1 MVDTS
6 YHHQALVDL
15 TKEINAPFFFYD
27 LDYLQAHIKT
37 LQTLPVTLW
46 YALKANPLSAIISTL
61 DDGGMRFD
69 VASIGELDQVLK
81 QGVDSARILHTGP
94 AKSYEQLCY
103 FVDQG
108 VNKFVIESTQQL
120 QDVQSIAY
128 EKQIHVEVL
137 LRVQLQWQE
146 GEKNV
151 LGGECVTPFGLS
163 LNDWIA
169 YSKSN
174 DFDCPYLNILGFHCF
189 QWGNILCIDKLE
201 RIWFTIAD
209 TLHELAETMGIGLR
223 VLDLGGGLGI
233 DYQHEGQEL
242 SLSEINTLILKV
254 KSHYPQTEIWLE
266 LGRYAVAKCGVYVTE
281 VVDRKTVYERDMLIL
296 AGGSQHLM
304 RPTLTSQA
312 FPVSLLRES
321 YTHLSKIHL
330 HGALCTSLDYLGEVQ
345 LPNDTKAQDHIIFH
359 STGAYGFTESMP
371 FFLCHTLPAEVTYQ
385 KGEKGKKKQ
394 IKILRKAESAGV
406 WLK

>member
-1 MVDTS
+1 MVDTLH
-6 YHHQALVDL
+6 HHQALVDL
-15 TKEINAPFFFYD
+15 AKEIDAPFFFYD
-27 LDYLQAHIKT
+27 LDVLQSHIKT

-46 YALKANPLSAIISTL
+46 YALKANPLSAIITTL
-61 DDGGMRFD
+61 NNEGMRFD
-69 VASIGELDQVLK
+69 VASVGELNQVLK
-81 QGVDSARILHTGP
+81 QGVNPQNILHTGP
-94 AKSYEQLCY
+94 AKSYEQLGY
-103 FVDQG
+103 FIDQG
-108 VNKFVIESTQQL
+108 VRRFVIESTQQL
-120 QDVQSIAY
+120 QDVQSIAN
-128 EKQIHVEVL
+128 EKKTYIDVL
-137 LRVQLQWQE
+137 LRVQLQWHD

-163 LNDWIA
+163 PDDWII
-169 YSKSN
+169 YSKN
-174 DFDCPYLNILGFHCF
+174 HDLDCPYLNILGFHCF

-201 RIWFTIAD
+201 RIWFTIAH
-209 TLHELAETMGIGLR
+209 TLHELAETMHIDLR

-242 SLSEINTLILKV
+242 SLAEINTLILKL

-321 YTHLSKIHL
+321 SSSLSKMHL

-345 LPNDTKAQDHIIFH
+345 LASDTKAQDHVIFH
-359 STGAYGFTESMP
+359 YTGAYGFTESMP

-385 KGEKGKKKQ
+385 KGQKEQ
-394 IKILRKAESAGV
+394 IKILRKAEAAGV

>member
-1 MVDTS
+1 MVDTLH
-6 YHHQALVDL
+6 HHQALVDL
-15 TKEINAPFFFYD
+15 TKEIDVPFFFYD
-27 LDYLQAHIKT
+27 LDVLQSHIKM

-46 YALKANPLSAIISTL
+46 YALKANPLSAIITTL
-61 DDGGMRFD
+61 NNEGMRFD

-81 QGVDSARILHTGP
+81 QGVNPQNILHTGP
-94 AKSYEQLCY
+94 AKSYEQLGY
-103 FVDQG
+103 FIDKG
-108 VNKFVIESTQQL
+108 VRRFVIESTQQL
-120 QDVQSIAY
+120 QDVQSIAN
-128 EKQIHVEVL
+128 EKQVHVDVL
-137 LRVQLQWQE
+137 LRVQLQWHD

-163 LNDWIA
+163 PDDWIA
-169 YSKSN
+169 YSKN
-174 DFDCPYLNILGFHCF
+174 HDLDCTYLNILGFHCF

-201 RIWFTIAD
+201 RIWFTIAH
-209 TLHELAETMGIGLR
+209 TLHELAETMGIHLR

-242 SLSEINTLILKV
+242 SLAEINTLILKL

-321 YTHLSKIHL
+321 STTLSKMHL

-345 LPNDTKAQDHIIFH
+345 LPSDTKAQDHIIFH
-359 STGAYGFTESMP
+359 YTGAYGFTESMP

-385 KGEKGKKKQ
+385 KGR
-394 IKILRKAESAGV
+394 IKILRKAEAAGV